1 MIEDAMH
8 LDDDEREQLDTQ
20 IEWLCSVA
28 NDCRRVTED
37 AMISECRVSEQYNR
51 APKGTYVILCGII
64 LLLCDIF
71 SSVIFIQSIALHS
84 CHALA

>member
-1 MIEDAMH
+1 MH

-37 AMISECRVSEQYNR
+37 AMISECKVSEQYNKS
-51 APKGTYVILCGII
+51 PKGISL
-64 LLLCDIF
+64 
-71 SSVIFIQSIALHS
+71 SSFIFIYFNLLIRVFVSN
-84 CHALA
+84 

>member
-1 MIEDAMH
+1 MH

-37 AMISECRVSEQYNR
+37 AMISECKVSEQYNKS
-51 APKGTYVILCGII
+51 PKGPILSYP
-64 LLLCDIF
+64 LSFNYLF
-71 SSVIFIQSIALHS
+71 SSIYLSLHS
-84 CHALA
+84 NLLINSR

>member
-1 MIEDAMH
+1 MH

-37 AMISECRVSEQYNR
+37 AMISECKVSEQYNKV
-51 APKGTYVILCGII
+51 PKG
-64 LLLCDIF
+64 
-71 SSVIFIQSIALHS
+71 HKN
-84 CHALA
+84 

>member
-51 APKGTYVILCGII
+51 APKGTKIFQLHCALYGTVFLLRDILYRI
-64 LLLCDIF
+64 L
-71 SSVIFIQSIALHS
+71 FI
-84 CHALA
+84 

>member
-1 MIEDAMH
+1 MH

-37 AMISECRVSEQYNR
+37 AMISECKVSEQYNKS
-51 APKGTYVILCGII
+51 PKGPILT
-64 LLLCDIF
+64 F
-71 SSVIFIQSIALHS
+71 FIYSLFYLFVYLVTH
-84 CHALA
+84 

>member
-1 MIEDAMH
+1 MH

-37 AMISECRVSEQYNR
+37 AMISECKVSEQYNKS
-51 APKGTYVILCGII
+51 PKG
-64 LLLCDIF
+64 IF
-71 SSVIFIQSIALHS
+71 LSSFIFIYFYLLIRVFVSN
-84 CHALA
+84 